1 MPVTRPIAFCKSVKV
16 RIFKLRLPPAPT
28 QLNIVLG
35 VLLIKVDPLTV
46 KSFIF
51 NIAPPSGAL
60 LLINLEPEIVTLGLP
75 FKVLISIAPP
85 STSAELL
92 MNFELVILMVPA
104 QISIAPPY

>member
-16 RIFKLRLPPAPT
+16 LIFKLRLPPSPT

-51 NIAPPSGAL
+51 NIAPPHGAL

-75 FKVLISIAPP
+75 FKALISIAPP